1 MSIGRSGRYE
11 RKAQPEALSVTAVVT
26 EHRCVKCGGQSWRC
40 GTMRFTARHRADR
53 RLILG
58 RVRDDGCGGLAGKA
72 ELLIGIMLMK
82 GR

>member
-1 MSIGRSGRYE
+1 
-11 RKAQPEALSVTAVVT
+11 
-26 EHRCVKCGGQSWRC
+26 
-40 GTMRFTARHRADR
+40 MRFTARHRADR
-53 RLILG
+53 WLILG